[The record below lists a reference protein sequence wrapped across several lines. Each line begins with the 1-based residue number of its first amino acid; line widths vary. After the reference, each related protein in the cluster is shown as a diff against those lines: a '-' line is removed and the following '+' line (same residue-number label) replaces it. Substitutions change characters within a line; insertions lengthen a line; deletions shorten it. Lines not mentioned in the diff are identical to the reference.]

1 MIQRLINAIIF
12 LLFYSISG
20 LAAEHPLPVD
30 QAFKLSSSYTPEY
43 FQLHWQI
50 AKGTYLYRDK
60 IKIDLIKPTTQKL
73 GTIQMPSSITKQNQ
87 ILGDFEAYEQTLTIN
102 IPLAYTEPIALNIH
116 YQGCAKTGFCYPPQT
131 RLVSLQNGQITIINP
146 DNLVENSQDKITRL
160 LNSHNYL
167 PILLGFLGFGLLLAF
182 TPCVF
187 PMIPILSGIIV
198 GQKLPLTTGIAFRL
212 SLAYVLAMALTYA
225 MAGILAAY
233 AGSYLQGLFQTPW
246 AIALFSITF
255 VLLALSLFGLYD
267 LQLPANLQQKLI
279 NLSNR
284 QRGGQ
289 YLGVMIMGGLATL
302 IVSPCVSAPLVG
314 ALGYIG
320 QTGDAVLG
328 GLALFMLGLGMG
340 LPLLVI
346 GTSAGK
352 LLPKA
357 GRWLE
362 LIKQAF
368 GILLLMMAIGLIG
381 RILSEWITHLLWALL
396 AVGVGIYLIVQG
408 QRLIQWPKIIRL
420 LGFTLFGLGFLFIA
434 NTVVSKMAPT
444 LGLTQV
450 NPKAIKLPFKEINNQ
465 IELNEALIQAKL
477 VNKPIILDFYADWCS
492 SCKDIEKNVLADPL
506 VQNHLQNYIRLRA
519 NVTQLTKDHKQLMQ
533 NLQVIA
539 PPTLVFFNDNQ
550 EIKPY
555 RLVGEITT
563 SAFNQHLQAVLIE
576 SLKKPS

>member
-1 MIQRLINAIIF
+1 MITRLINTVIF
-12 LLFYSISG
+12 LLLYSISG
-20 LAAEHPLPVD
+20 LASEHPLAVD
-30 QAFKLSSSYTPEY
+30 QAFKLSAVYTPEHIRL
-43 FQLHWQI
+43 QWQI

-60 IKIDLIKPTTQKL
+60 IKIALIKPTTQKL
-73 GTIQMPSSITKQNQ
+73 GKIQMPASITKQNQ
-87 ILGDFEAYEQTLTIN
+87 VLGSFEAYEQTLSVN
-102 IPLAYTEPIALNIH
+102 VPLAHTEPTLLNIY

-131 RLVSLQNGQITIINP
+131 RLLNLQNRQITIINA
-146 DNLVENSQDKITRL
+146 DHLAENSQDNITKL
-160 LNSHNYL
+160 LNSQRYL

-198 GQKLPLTTGIAFRL
+198 GQKSPLATSMAFRL

-233 AGSYLQGLFQTPW
+233 AGNYLQGLFQTPW
-246 AIALFSITF
+246 AIASFSAIF

-289 YLGVMIMGGLATL
+289 YVGVMIMGGLATL

-362 LIKQAF
+362 LIDRK
-368 GILLLMMAIGLIG
+368 
-381 RILSEWITHLLWALL
+381 S
-396 AVGVGIYLIVQG
+396 
-408 QRLIQWPKIIRL
+408 
-420 LGFTLFGLGFLFIA
+420 
-434 NTVVSKMAPT
+434 VV
-444 LGLTQV
+444 
-450 NPKAIKLPFKEINNQ
+450 
-465 IELNEALIQAKL
+465 
-477 VNKPIILDFYADWCS
+477 
-492 SCKDIEKNVLADPL
+492 
-506 VQNHLQNYIRLRA
+506 
-519 NVTQLTKDHKQLMQ
+519 
-533 NLQVIA
+533 
-539 PPTLVFFNDNQ
+539 
-550 EIKPY
+550 
-555 RLVGEITT
+555 
-563 SAFNQHLQAVLIE
+563 
-576 SLKKPS
+576 

>member
-1 MIQRLINAIIF
+1 MIKRLISAIIF

-30 QAFKLSSSYTPEY
+30 QAFKLSSSYTSEH

-87 ILGDFEAYEQTLTIN
+87 ILGNFEAYEQPLTIN
-102 IPLAYTEPIALNIH
+102 IPLAYTEPVALNVH

-131 RLVSLQNGQITIINP
+131 RLVSLQNGQMTIINP

-198 GQKLPLTTGIAFRL
+198 GQKLPLTTGMAFRL

-368 GILLLMMAIGLIG
+368 GLLLLMMAIGLIG
-381 RILSEWITHLLWALL
+381 RILAEWITHLLWALL

-408 QRLIQWPKIIRL
+408 QRLTQWPKIARIMGFSVVS
-420 LGFTLFGLGFLFIA
+420 LGILFIA
-434 NTVVSKMAPT
+434 NRLVIPR
-444 LGLTQV
+444 LGFTQV
-450 NPKAIKLPFKEINNQ
+450 SSTQSKLSFKEINNQ
-465 IELNEALIQAKL
+465 AELTAALIQAEM
-477 VNKPIILDFYADWCS
+477 VNKPVILDFYADWCIA
-492 SCKDIEKNVLADPL
+492 CIDLEKNVLADPS
-506 VQNHLQNYIRLRA
+506 VQNHLQDYIRLRA

-539 PPTLVFFNDNQ
+539 PPTLVFFNDKQ
-550 EIKPY
+550 EMKPY
-555 RLVGEITT
+555 RLVGEVTT
-563 SAFNQHLQAVLIE
+563 NIFNQHLQAVLGT
-576 SLKKPS
+576 LLTK